1 MGRRMDTRGGLV
13 TAERYQ
19 RQEFNLWE
27 SLKERSPSSPAATP
41 ASASPRRK
49 PSLSKALTSSSRG
62 AGRPNWTRPSPT
74 SAATGRQC
82 RETCPSRK
90 TWIALSPSQAREG
103 ENRRPLRKRRYRQ
116 QGPPGGN
123 HRKANSRCAIYQHK

>member
-19 RQEFNLWE
+19 REELKLWE

-49 PSLSKALTSSSRG
+49 PSLSKALTSSSRAPAG
-62 AGRPNWTRPSPT
+62 RTGRGLSPHRQQRDGSAGRRVQAGRPGSP
-74 SAATGRQC
+74 
-82 RETCPSRK
+82 
-90 TWIALSPSQAREG
+90 LSPSQAREG

-116 QGPPGGN
+116 QGPPG
-123 HRKANSRCAIYQHK
+123 